1 MNRRKLSE
9 QEIQFIIDFYL
20 DGYSVS
26 KVATEAHVCRD
37 YVKDILLEHNIKLR
51 TAEEQANLRADSVRK
66 TCLKK
71 YGVENAFQADW
82 AKEKMKATNLE
93 RYGVEYY
100 NCAEQAKQK
109 LKQTW
114 QNKSQDEIDA
124 RTAKFKQ
131 TNLKRYGVEVPSQST
146 IVRKK
151 IKTTN
156 LERYGLTSVLADK
169 EKIKA
174 AVIEKYGVE
183 NVFQSEEIKEKIK
196 QSMVA
201 NYGVEHFFQSELNM
215 CKSVFRKYVFND
227 EYFDSLPELAVWLYM
242 VDHNIDIQ
250 RNTSSFSYSF
260 DGCDHVCFPDFVING
275 QLVEIKGDHLFKK
288 MLIENTIEN
297 AKYHCLLENKVEVWT
312 SAMYNKYL
320 NWFNKKGYN
329 KNDFKRK

>member
-1 MNRRKLSE
+1 MIRRELTE
-9 QEIQFIIDFYL
+9 QEIQFIIDLYL
-20 DGYSVS
+20 EGYSIS

-37 YVKDILLEHNIKLR
+37 YVKDILLEHSIEIRDKK
-51 TAEEQANLRADSVRK
+51 TQASLRAESVKK

-82 AKEKMKATNLE
+82 AKEKIKATNLE
-93 RYGVEYY
+93 RYGSEHYSSTE
-100 NCAEQAKQK
+100 AAKIQ
-109 LKQTW
+109 LSQTW
-114 QNKSQDEIDA
+114 HNKSQDEINMI
-124 RTAKFKQ
+124 RAKSKQ
-131 TNLKRYGVEVPSQST
+131 TSLERYGVDSPAKAESVKQ
-146 IVRKK
+146 K
-151 IKTTN
+151 IKATN

-169 EKIKA
+169 EKMKV

-215 CKSVFRKYVFND
+215 SRSVYKKYIVDN

-242 VDHNIDIQ
+242 KEHNIDIQ
-250 RNTSSFSYSF
+250 RNTSAFSYSF
-260 DGCDHVCFPDFVING
+260 DKCDHVCFPDFIIAG
-275 QLVEIKGDHLFKK
+275 KLIEIKGDHLFKK

-297 AKYHCLLENKVEVWT
+297 AKYRCLLENNVEVWT
-312 SAMYNKYL
+312 SAKYNKYL
-320 NWFNKKGYN
+320 NWFNKKGYD

>member
-1 MNRRKLSE
+1 MKRRELSE
-9 QEIQFIIDFYL
+9 QEIQFIIDLYL
-20 DGYSVS
+20 EGYSIS
-26 KVATEAHVCRD
+26 KVAKEAHVCRD
-37 YVKDILLEHNIKLR
+37 YVKDILLEHSIKLR
-51 TAEEQANLRADSVRK
+51 TVEEQANLRADSVRK

-82 AKEKMKATNLE
+82 AKEKIKATNLE
-93 RYGVEYY
+93 RYGSEHYSST
-100 NCAEQAKQK
+100 ELSK
-109 LKQTW
+109 LRVSETW
-114 QNKSQDEIDA
+114 QNKSQEEIEA
-124 RTAKFKQ
+124 RTSKTKQ
-131 TNLKRYGVEVPSQST
+131 TCLKRYGVDSPS
-146 IVRKK
+146 K
-151 IKTTN
+151 IDSVKQRIKNTN
-156 LERYGLTSVLADK
+156 LERYGVTSVLADK
-169 EKIKA
+169 EKMKTAI
-174 AVIEKYGVE
+174 IEKYGVE

-215 CKSVFRKYVFND
+215 CKSVFRKYVFNN

-242 VDHNIDIQ
+242 VDHNIDIR

-312 SAMYNKYL
+312 SSTYNKYL
-320 NWFNKKGYN
+320 NWFNKKGYD

>member
-1 MNRRKLSE
+1 MNRRKLTE

-20 DGYSVS
+20 EGYSIS
-26 KVATEAHVCRD
+26 KVAREAHVCRN
-37 YVKDILLEHNIKLR
+37 YVKDILIEHNIEIRNKD
-51 TAEEQANLRADSVRK
+51 TQAALRADSVKR

-71 YGVENAFQADW
+71 YGVENAFQTDW
-82 AKEKMKATNLE
+82 VQKKIKATNLS
-93 RYGVEYY
+93 RYGVERYS
-100 NCAEQAKQK
+100 CTEQAKQR

-114 QNKSQDEIDA
+114 QNKSQEEIDA
-124 RTAKFKQ
+124 RTAKSKQ
-131 TNLKRYGVEVPSQST
+131 TNLKRYGVEVPAQSVVV
-146 IVRKK
+146 IKK
-151 IKTTN
+151 MQATN
-156 LERYGLTSVLADK
+156 LERYGLTSILADK
-169 EKIKA
+169 EKMKA

-196 QSMVA
+196 QSMKA

-242 VDHNIDIQ
+242 KEHNIDIQ

-260 DGCDHVCFPDFVING
+260 DNSTHVCFPDFVIDG
-275 QLVEIKGDHLFKK
+275 KLIEIKGDHLFKK

-297 AKYHCLLENKVEVWT
+297 AKYKCFLENNIEIWT
-312 SAMYNKYL
+312 SSKYNKYL
-320 NWFNKKGYN
+320 KWFDEKGYN

>member
-1 MNRRKLSE
+1 MNRRELSE
-9 QEIQFIIDFYL
+9 QEIQFIIDLYL
-20 DGYSVS
+20 EGYSIS
-26 KVATEAHVCRD
+26 KVAKEARVCRD
-37 YVKDILLEHNIKLR
+37 YVKDILLKHSIKLR

-71 YGVENAFQADW
+71 YGVENAFKADW
-82 AKEKMKATNLE
+82 AKEKIRTTNLERYGSEHYSSTELSKLRVSETWQNKSQEEIEARTSKIKQTCLKRYGVDSPSKSDSVKQRIKNTNLE
-93 RYGVEYY
+93 RYGV
-100 NCAEQAKQK
+100 
-109 LKQTW
+109 
-114 QNKSQDEIDA
+114 
-124 RTAKFKQ
+124 
-131 TNLKRYGVEVPSQST
+131 
-146 IVRKK
+146 
-151 IKTTN
+151 
-156 LERYGLTSVLADK
+156 TSVLADK
-169 EKIKA
+169 EKMKTAI
-174 AVIEKYGVE
+174 IEKYGVE

-260 DGCDHVCFPDFVING
+260 GGCDHVCFPDFIING

-288 MLIENTIEN
+288 MLIKNTIEN

-312 SAMYNKYL
+312 SSTYNKYL
-320 NWFNKKGYN
+320 NWFNKKGYD